1 MGVTRIL
8 SLVVVALILAAVSG
22 SLFTVNQ
29 TQQALVL
36 QFGEPKR
43 TIQEPGLAFKLP
55 FIQNVTYY
63 EKRVLLSLIHI

>member
-29 TQQALVL
+29 TQQALV
-36 QFGEPKR
+36 
-43 TIQEPGLAFKLP
+43 
-55 FIQNVTYY
+55 
-63 EKRVLLSLIHI
+63 